1 MFKVIIWKEKQIYY
15 KIENLRKK
23 YSDDNLKYIIKLN
36 FLLTT

>member
-15 KIENLRKK
+15 KIESLRKK